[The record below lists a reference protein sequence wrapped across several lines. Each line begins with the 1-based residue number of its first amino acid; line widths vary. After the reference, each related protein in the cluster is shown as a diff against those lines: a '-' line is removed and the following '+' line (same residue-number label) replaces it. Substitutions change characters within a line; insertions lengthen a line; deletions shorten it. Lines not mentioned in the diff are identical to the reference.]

1 MKHPSLPTRLLL
13 KSSHSPQK
21 SGFTLIEVLVVVL
34 IIAIMASII
43 TPSFLAWANNQ
54 RVGSAKSQIADAIRK
69 TQNEAKRTKTDREIR
84 FDNNG
89 GNPRYAITSMDNTG
103 APKALT
109 AITNWQS
116 LAGEGSAKKGLQ
128 LKVSTAGGLSSES
141 AGIVFNPYGAVVTG
155 GSTALFDNAKNTT
168 APSVF
173 TVQVSMGG
181 GTHKRC
187 ILVKTL
193 LGATREEKGGKC
205 TL

>member
-1 MKHPSLPTRLLL
+1 MKHPSLLTRLLL
-13 KSSHSPQK
+13 KSSQSPQR
-21 SGFTLIEVLVVVL
+21 SGYTLIEMLVVVL

-69 TQNEAKRTKTDREIR
+69 AQNEAKRTKTDRELR

-89 GNPRYAITSMDNTG
+89 GEPRYAITPMDNTG

-128 LKVSTAGGLSSES
+128 LKVSGATPETG
-141 AGIVFNPYGAVVTG
+141 GIVFNPYGAVLVSG
-155 GSTALFDNAKNTT
+155 GNTTPFDNANNTT
-168 APSVF
+168 VF
-173 TVQVSMGG
+173 TIQVAMGG
-181 GTHKRC
+181 NTHKRC

-193 LGATREEKGGKC
+193 LGATREEKGSKC